1 MHHHQNHRRSG
12 VIMLSTNKSDDILVT
27 FVFFCKTKIHMLY
40 DDVLALT
47 ANIYNINADLASNT
61 YTLYT
66 WYYCCCVLPPPPLIK
81 PQYYHKRISF
91 RNSLSFKTFGA
102 GLQLFSLLMGESAIT
117 IDLHMSIDH

>member
-1 MHHHQNHRRSG
+1 
-12 VIMLSTNKSDDILVT
+12 
-27 FVFFCKTKIHMLY
+27 MLY

-66 WYYCCCVLPPPPLIK
+66 WYYCCYVLPPPPLIK

-102 GLQLFSLLMGESAIT
+102 AIVL
-117 IDLHMSIDH
+117 IADGGKCDYD

>member
-1 MHHHQNHRRSG
+1 
-12 VIMLSTNKSDDILVT
+12 MLSTNKSDNILVT

-66 WYYCCCVLPPPPLIK
+66 WYYCCYVLPPPPLIK

-102 GLQLFSLLMGESAIT
+102 ALQLFSLLMGESAIT

>member
-1 MHHHQNHRRSG
+1 
-12 VIMLSTNKSDDILVT
+12 MLSTNKSDDILVT
-27 FVFFCKTKIHMLY
+27 FVFFCKTKIQMLY

-66 WYYCCCVLPPPPLIK
+66 WYYCCCCVLPPLIK
-81 PQYYHKRISF
+81 PQYYHKRIISF
-91 RNSLSFKTFGA
+91 RNSLSFKTFGTA
-102 GLQLFSLLMGESAIT
+102 LQLFSLLMGESAIT